1 MISTM
6 RIACRVSFL
15 GDLRIRN
22 VDDMGLHCVTSQLE
36 ELRE

>member
-6 RIACRVSFL
+6 RIACRISFL

-22 VDDMGLHCVTSQLE
+22 VDDMGLHRVTSQPE